1 MHLRER
7 IHAAAAAAAEEAA
20 SVLYSKTCNGKEKG
34 STKLTGHYFS
44 LPGIYFGRFA
54 SSVSLG
60 LI

>member
-7 IHAAAAAAAEEAA
+7 IQAAEEEAA
-20 SVLYSKTCNGKEKG
+20 SVLYFKMCNGKEKG
-34 STKLTGHYFS
+34 STKLTGLYFS
-44 LPGIYFGRFA
+44 LPGIYFGHFA